1 MDLFSSDE
9 DMDNAIA
16 EAENGQPRNE
26 RKVTFCQIN
35 EKQSYNKM
43 LGEKTVQ

>member
-16 EAENGQPRNE
+16 EAENGHPRNK
-26 RKVTFCQIN
+26 RKVNF
-35 EKQSYNKM
+35 YN
-43 LGEKTVQ
+43 